1 MKDPCQG
8 MTVADCKI
16 GEDNIVEQLPYN
28 AAECEMSCK
37 MSDNCHF
44 WRVYQD
50 DGMDRPECLHLST
63 NYHKVRRAGW
73 KGTPVQDCASF
84 AGPIDGDIESCL
96 NTDQNTCSAYIEE
109 ECQYNGGELGNDA

>member
-1 MKDPCQG
+1 MSKIAILFLPLAVVAQIEDPCQG

-16 GEDNIVEQLPYN
+16 GEDIIVEELPVDAAKCEQL
-28 AAECEMSCK
+28 CK
-37 MSDNCHF
+37 MLDNYHF

-73 KGTPVQDCASF
+73 KGTPVL
-84 AGPIDGDIESCL
+84 GL
-96 NTDQNTCSAYIEE
+96 
-109 ECQYNGGELGNDA
+109 CQLCGRH